1 MPSRGDAALPSRPR
15 AGSSCLEAR
24 HEEPAIS
31 TDPIARQLLDAVRP
45 ELGYRERAGKHTK
58 FGEWYADTIA
68 KDPDF
73 RTAPW
78 CDMFVSWA
86 ANQAGVQDRVGE
98 FALTTRHAKWFK
110 EHDAWS
116 GTPEPGAVVFFDWSG
131 SKKIRD
137 IDHVGVVE
145 KVVHGKVH
153 TIEGNVDG
161 VWLKRKVRDK
171 SKIVGYG
178 LPRKVKVTPKAPVTI
193 QPVAA
198 VHASVPGAVGLTI
211 RNLAA
216 TQGQSP
222 GVVWSPGDAVLP
234 AGLLFAVVSTA
245 VTGLRVKAAAA
256 TSGGRHR
263 KRGPGR
269 VTARATVGATVGAT
283 TRAARPS
290 ARASANP
297 APVNV
302 VSGGPAPVSGGP
314 APVKPAPVNPAP
326 VNVASVNAAA
336 SGGPASGGEDGAP
349 RPSIV

>member
-1 MPSRGDAALPSRPR
+1 M
-15 AGSSCLEAR
+15 
-24 HEEPAIS
+24 
-31 TDPIARQLLDAVRP
+31 
-45 ELGYRERAGKHTK
+45 GYRERAGKHTK
-58 FGEWYADTIA
+58 FGEWYADNVA

-73 RTAPW
+73 KTAPW

-86 ANQAGVQDRVGE
+86 ADRAGLRDHVGE
-98 FALTTRHAKWFK
+98 FALTTRHAKWFEK
-110 EHDAWS
+110 HHAWS
-116 GTPEPGAVVFFDWSG
+116 DRPEPGAVVFFAWSG

-145 KVVHGKVH
+145 KVVGGKVH

-178 LPRKVKVTPKAPVTI
+178 LPRKVKVEPKAPVSV

-198 VHASVPGAVGLTI
+198 VHASVQGTARPAV
-211 RNLAA
+211 RNMAA

-222 GVVWSPGDAVLP
+222 DAVWSPGDAVLP

-263 KRGPGR
+263 RRG
-269 VTARATVGATVGAT
+269 
-283 TRAARPS
+283 
-290 ARASANP
+290 
-297 APVNV
+297 
-302 VSGGPAPVSGGP
+302 
-314 APVKPAPVNPAP
+314 
-326 VNVASVNAAA
+326 
-336 SGGPASGGEDGAP
+336 
-349 RPSIV
+349 